1 MNTLYL
7 FFERHQHQ
15 LLRIS
20 IGILFIWFG
29 LLKFFPGASPAE
41 RLATD
46 TIQILTFHLIPAAIN
61 FKILATLELLLGILL
76 VFSKEYKITFWL
88 LVFHM
93 LATFTPIFIQS
104 DVTFKEIPFKLS
116 LEGQYIIKN
125 LVILCCAFIL
135 LIGHRAK
142 LAKKTLQ

>member
-1 MNTLYL
+1 MNSIYP
-7 FFERHQHQ
+7 FFEKHQYR

-41 RLATD
+41 KLATD
-46 TIQILTFHLIPAAIN
+46 TIQILTFHLIPAFIN
-61 FKILATLELLLGILL
+61 FKILASMELLLGLLL
-76 VFSKEYKITFWL
+76 VFTKEYKFTFWL

-93 LATFTPIFIQS
+93 LATFSPLFILS
-104 DVTFKEIPFKLS
+104 EVTFKSIPFKLT

-125 LVILCCAFIL
+125 LVILCSAFVL
-135 LIGHRAK
+135 LIAHRAK
-142 LAKKTLQ
+142 FIKTSV